1 MDIRKIKDN
10 KYQANELIES
20 IFEFKREKCEG
31 LSLMETLIEY
41 SFKFDIP
48 LQEVGNVISEHK
60 EFIKIL
66 EHQLEKDGYIR
77 TEETELD
84 SMEMDADEW

>member
-1 MDIRKIKDN
+1 
-10 KYQANELIES
+10 
-20 IFEFKREKCEG
+20 
-31 LSLMETLIEY
+31 METLIEY